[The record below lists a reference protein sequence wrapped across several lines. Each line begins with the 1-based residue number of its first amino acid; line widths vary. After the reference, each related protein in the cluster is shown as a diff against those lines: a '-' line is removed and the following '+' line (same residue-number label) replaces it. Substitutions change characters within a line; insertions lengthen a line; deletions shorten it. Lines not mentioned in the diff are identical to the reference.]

1 MVLIVF
7 RGRLRPGVADPEL
20 EAVGARMH
28 ELATSMPGFVSY
40 KDYASSDGENVTV
53 VEFESHETLAA
64 WRNHPEHLA
73 AQESARVRWFASY
86 RITVADVVRDKTWS
100 V

>member
-7 RGRLRPGVADPEL
+7 RSRLRAGTADPEL
-20 EAVGARMH
+20 EVVGGRMH
-28 ELATSMPGFVSY
+28 DLATSMPGFISY
-40 KDYASSDGENVTV
+40 RDYTSSDGESVTV

-64 WRNHPEHLA
+64 WRNHPEHQA
-73 AQESARVRWFASY
+73 AQEMGRARWFSSY
-86 RITVADVVRDKTWS
+86 RITVADVVRDKRWS